1 MMNSTKSVED
11 IQEVK
16 IEEPSL
22 LERLESFAQTNI
34 KLYQYKAIDKGT
46 EIASS
51 VISVVIMSIF
61 FILGFIVLSVALAM
75 LIGHWLGAGYYGFFI
90 IGGLYFLIGLV
101 VFLFRNSWIKT
112 PLINFFSKKL
122 LD

>member
-1 MMNSTKSVED
+1 MKPVED
-11 IQEVK
+11 IQDVK
-16 IEEPSL
+16 IEQPGL

-51 VISVVIMSIF
+51 VISVLIMSIF

-75 LIGHWLGAGYYGFFI
+75 LIGYWLGAGYYGFFVI
-90 IGGLYFLIGLV
+90 SGLYFLIGLV